1 MQFATRAVVV
11 IKRVVLAAALALG
24 VFAGPSLAHDQ
35 EGRDEGAAGAWGGPE
50 CSNHTLRGDYGFVI
64 GGTIFAGPNT
74 LLLRGVAMTHFD
86 GHGGLTQVDFTTLN
100 GAPASPDWRP
110 GTGTYSVN
118 EDCTGRAEIV
128 PATGPP
134 LQLRLVVF
142 DGGRQ
147 VATVVVGNATGS
159 LGTKVR

>member
-1 MQFATRAVVV
+1 MPSTKRTIVV
-11 IKRVVLAAALALG
+11 AMGAALAAVLALV
-24 VFAGPSLAHDQ
+24 VFPGARLAHGQ
-35 EGRDEGAAGAWGGPE
+35 EERVEGAESKGNEAQ
-50 CSNHTLRGDYGFVI
+50 CSDRTLHGDYGFVI
-64 GGTIFAGPNT
+64 GGTIFAGPT
-74 LLLRGVAMTHFD
+74 SLLLRGVAMTHFD
-86 GHGGLTQVDFTTLN
+86 GRGGLTQVDFTTLN

-110 GTGTYSVN
+110 GTGTYTVN

-128 PATGPP
+128 PATGPA

-142 DGGRQ
+142 DRGRQ